1 MKNRN
6 SKIAMLFILAISLM
20 SFTTLIEKEV
30 NIEKSKVQWKGYKIT
45 GQHEGTINLKS
56 GTLTFDGEA
65 LTGGKFIMD
74 MTSVNTTDLEGESKG
89 KLDGHLKSSDFFGV
103 EKFPTSTLEIINVSG
118 TNGSYKVKA
127 NLTIKE
133 TTKVVEFSMQVDQN
147 SATANLE
154 IDRTE
159 YDIKYG
165 SSSFFDGLK
174 DKAIYDNFDL
184 NVSLEF

>member
-6 SKIAMLFILAISLM
+6 SKIALLFVLALSFM
-20 SFTTLIEKEV
+20 SFKALTEKEV
-30 NIEKSKVQWKGYKIT
+30 IVEKSQVNWKGYKVT
-45 GQHEGTINLKS
+45 GQHEGTINLTS
-56 GTLTFDGEA
+56 GSLIFDGET

-74 MTSVNTTDLEGESKG
+74 MTSISTTDLEGDTKD
-89 KLDGHLKSSDFFGV
+89 KLDGHLKSADFFGI
-103 EKFPTSTLEIINVSG
+103 EKFPTATLDFINISG
-118 TNGSYKVKA
+118 KDGSYKIKA

-133 TTKVVEFSMQVDQN
+133 TTKAVEFTMTVN
-147 SATANLE
+147 ENTATANVE

-184 NVSLEF
+184 NVVLTF

>member
-6 SKIAMLFILAISLM
+6 SKIAMLLILALSFM
-20 SFTTLIEKEV
+20 SFTTLTEKEV
-30 NIEKSKVQWKGYKIT
+30 NIEKSKVNWKGYKVT

-56 GTLTFDGEA
+56 GKLTFDGET
-65 LTGGKFIMD
+65 LTGGSFVID
-74 MTSVNTTDLEGESKG
+74 MPSISTTDLEGEYKG
-89 KLDGHLKSSDFFGV
+89 KLDGHLKSADFFGV
-103 EKFPTSTLEIINVSG
+103 EKFPTATLDFINVSG
-118 TNGSYKVKA
+118 KDGSYKVKA

-133 TTKVVEFSMQVDQN
+133 TTKAVEFSMTVKEN
-147 SATANLE
+147 TATANLE

-184 NVSLEF
+184 NVYLTF

>member
-6 SKIAMLFILAISLM
+6 SKIGMLIILALSFMSYTAISDK
-20 SFTTLIEKEV
+20 IV
-30 NIEKSKVQWKGYKIT
+30 DIEKSSVTWKGYKVT
-45 GQHEGTINLKS
+45 GQHEGTINLAS
-56 GTLTFDGEA
+56 GKLTFDGET
-65 LTGGKFIMD
+65 LTGGTFVMD
-74 MTSVNTTDLEGESKG
+74 MTSINTTDLEGEYKG
-89 KLDGHLKSSDFFGV
+89 KLDGHLKSADFFGI
-103 EKFPTSTLEIINVSG
+103 EKFPVATLEFINVSG
-118 TNGSYKVKA
+118 KDGNYKVKA

-133 TTKVVEFSMQVDQN
+133 TTKPVEFSMTVNKN
-147 SATANLE
+147 SAKASLE

-184 NVSLEF
+184 NVNLSF

>member
-6 SKIAMLFILAISLM
+6 SKIAMLLILAISFM
-20 SFTTLIEKEV
+20 SFTALTEKEV
-30 NIEKSKVQWKGYKIT
+30 NIEKSKVIWKGYKIT

-56 GTLTFDGEA
+56 GTLTFDGEK
-65 LTGGKFIMD
+65 LTGGKFVID
-74 MTSVNTTDLEGESKG
+74 MTSINTTDLEGEYKG
-89 KLDGHLKSSDFFGV
+89 KLDGHLKSTDFFGV
-103 EKFPTSTLEIINVSG
+103 EKFPTATLEIINVSG
-118 TNGSYKVKA
+118 SNGSYKVKA
-127 NLTIKE
+127 DLTIKE
-133 TTKVVEFSMQVDQN
+133 TTKTVEFSMQIDQN
-147 SATANLE
+147 TATANLE

>member
-6 SKIAMLFILAISLM
+6 SKFAMLFVLAVSLM
-20 SFTTLIEKEV
+20 SFATLT
-30 NIEKSKVQWKGYKIT
+30 EKSVDIDNSKVNWKGYKVT

-56 GTLTFDGEA
+56 GTLVFDGET
-65 LTGGKFIMD
+65 LTGGSFVMD

-89 KLDGHLKSSDFFGV
+89 KLDGHLKSADFFGV
-103 EKFPTSTLEIINVSG
+103 EKFPTALLDIIYVSG
-118 TNGSYKVKA
+118 KDGSYKVKG

-133 TTKVVEFSMQVDQN
+133 TTKPVEFSMNVKGN
-147 SATANLE
+147 TATASLE

-165 SSSFFDGLK
+165 SSSFFDDLK

-184 NVSLEF
+184 NVSLTF

>member
-1 MKNRN
+1 MKNKN

-20 SFTTLIEKEV
+20 SFSTLTEKVV
-30 NIEKSKVQWKGYKIT
+30 NVDSSKVNWKGYKVT
-45 GQHEGTINLKS
+45 GEHEGTINLKS
-56 GTLTFDGEA
+56 GTLTFDGEK
-65 LTGGKFIMD
+65 LIGGTFVMD
-74 MTSVNTTDLEGESKG
+74 MTSINTTDLEGDSKG
-89 KLDGHLKSSDFFGV
+89 KLDGHLKSADFFGI
-103 EKFPTSTLEIINVSG
+103 EKFPTATMEFINVSG
-118 TNGSYKVKA
+118 SNGNYKVKA

-133 TTKVVEFSMQVDQN
+133 TTKAVEFSMNVKG
-147 SATANLE
+147 STATANVE

-184 NVSLEF
+184 NVTLTF

>member
-6 SKIAMLFILAISLM
+6 SKFAMLFILAVPLM
-20 SFTTLIEKEV
+20 SFTTLTEKTV
-30 NIEKSKVQWKGYKIT
+30 DINNSKVNWKGYKVT
-45 GQHEGTINLKS
+45 GQHEGTIDLKS
-56 GTLTFDGEA
+56 GTLVFDGET
-65 LTGGKFIMD
+65 LTGGTFVMD
-74 MTSVNTTDLEGESKG
+74 MTTINTTDLEGDSKG
-89 KLDGHLKSSDFFGV
+89 KLDGHLKSADFFGS
-103 EKFPTSTLEIINVSG
+103 EKFPTATLNIINVSG
-118 TNGSYKVKA
+118 SKGSYKVKA

-133 TTKVVEFSMQVDQN
+133 TTKVVEFSMNVKDN
-147 SATANLE
+147 TATANLE

-184 NVSLEF
+184 NVSLTF

>member
-6 SKIAMLFILAISLM
+6 SKIATLFILALSFM
-20 SFTTLIEKEV
+20 SFTALTEKEV
-30 NIEKSKVQWKGYKIT
+30 SVEKSKVTWKGYKVT

-56 GTLTFDGEA
+56 GTLTFDNNT
-65 LTGGKFIMD
+65 LTGGAFEINMP
-74 MTSVNTTDLEGESKG
+74 SINVTDLEGESKG
-89 KLDGHLKSSDFFGV
+89 KLEGHLKSADFFGV
-103 EKFPTSTLEIINVSG
+103 EKFPTAKLEFVNVSG
-118 TNGSYKVKA
+118 KDGSYKVQA

-133 TTKVVEFSMQVDQN
+133 TTKSVEFSMTVKDN
-147 SATANLE
+147 MATAKLE

-184 NVSLEF
+184 DVTLEF

>member
-6 SKIAMLFILAISLM
+6 SKIVMLFVLAISLM
-20 SFTTLIEKEV
+20 SFTALTEKEV
-30 NIEKSKVQWKGYKIT
+30 IVEKSQVNWKGYKVT
-45 GQHEGTINLKS
+45 GQHEGTINLTS
-56 GTLTFDGEA
+56 GNLIFDGA
-65 LTGGKFIMD
+65 TLTGGSFLMD
-74 MTSVNTTDLEGESKG
+74 MTSINTTDLEGDYKG
-89 KLDGHLKSSDFFGV
+89 KLDGHLKSADFFGV
-103 EKFPTSTLEIINVSG
+103 EKFPTATLEFINVSG
-118 TNGSYKVKA
+118 KEGSYKVKA

-133 TTKVVEFSMQVDQN
+133 TTKAVEFSITVKEN
-147 SATANLE
+147 VATANLE

-184 NVSLEF
+184 NVTLTF

>member
-6 SKIAMLFILAISLM
+6 SKITMLLILALSFM
-20 SFTTLIEKEV
+20 SFTALTEKKV
-30 NIEKSKVQWKGYKIT
+30 DLEKSKVNWKGYKVT

-56 GTLTFDGEA
+56 GTLTFDDET
-65 LTGGKFIMD
+65 LTGGSFVMD
-74 MTSVNTTDLEGESKG
+74 MVSISTTDLEGEYKG
-89 KLDGHLKSSDFFGV
+89 KLDGHLKSADFFGV
-103 EKFPTSTLEIINVSG
+103 EKFPTATLEFINVSG
-118 TNGSYKVKA
+118 KDGSYKIKA

-133 TTKVVEFSMQVDQN
+133 TTKAVEFSMTVKGN
-147 SATANLE
+147 TATANLE

-165 SSSFFDGLK
+165 SSSFFDDLK

-184 NVSLEF
+184 SVSLTF